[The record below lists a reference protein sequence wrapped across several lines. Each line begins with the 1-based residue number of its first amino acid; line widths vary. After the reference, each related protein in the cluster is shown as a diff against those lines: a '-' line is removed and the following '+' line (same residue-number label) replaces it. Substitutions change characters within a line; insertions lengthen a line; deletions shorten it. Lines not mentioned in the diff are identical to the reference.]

1 MLRILC
7 LLLILCG
14 HTVQTAHG
22 AEVRVAVAANFAA
35 PLAAL
40 AEGFQRSTGHTLKV
54 SAGATGKF
62 YSQIKAGAPFDVL
75 LAADAS
81 TPSRL
86 VQEGLAVAGSQF
98 NYANGRLVLWS
109 ATPGLVDAA
118 GAVLSRGAFKHLA
131 IANPKTAPYGQ
142 AAVQVMQALG
152 LVAALKPKWVVG
164 ESVAQAYQF
173 VVTGNAELGFVA
185 LSQTQLQTQTQTPL
199 QVQTQSPSGASAQP
213 PAGSRWLVPASL
225 HSPIQQDAV
234 MLLAGATNPAASA
247 LMAYLKG
254 DAAKPVLLSFGY
266 LP

>member
-1 MLRILC
+1 MPRILFF
-7 LLLILCG
+7 LLALCCPTG
-14 HTVQTAHG
+14 HA

-35 PLAAL
+35 PLAAM
-40 AEGFQRSTGHTLKV
+40 AEGFARSSGHSLKI

-62 YSQIKAGAPFDVL
+62 YTQIKAGAPFDVL
-75 LAADAS
+75 LAADTN
-81 TPSRL
+81 TPRRL
-86 VQEGLAVAGSQF
+86 VQEGLGLAGSQF

-109 ATPGLVDAA
+109 ATPGLVDGA

-131 IANPKTAPYGQ
+131 IANPQTAPYGQ

-173 VVTGNAELGFVA
+173 VFTGNAELGFVA
-185 LSQTQLQTQTQTPL
+185 LSQLPLPLQLQTTATTR
-199 QVQTQSPSGASAQP
+199 VVT
-213 PAGSRWLVPASL
+213 GSRWLVPASL

-234 MLLAGATNPAASA
+234 MLLAGASNPAASA
-247 LMAYLKG
+247 LMAYLKSH
-254 DAAKPVLLSFGY
+254 AAKQVLLAFGY